1 MCRELKTVTTSSR
14 KSYNAL
20 ALRGQDIDDMEFIE
34 QFGLDPKLAYT
45 PAINTAMLDK
55 VEKDN
60 MDFYIKQGKSDIE
73 AKTMARNNRR
83 TAEADLKKLM

>member
-14 KSYNAL
+14 KNYNAL